1 LRELCD
7 PSEYIECAFTLGHH
21 ARSTFAYW
29 VTPPID
35 SYLLKCLHKVF
46 GMPLTFGWPYETSV
60 AMARDGVPALR
71 LHREC
76 GALA

>member
-1 LRELCD
+1 
-7 PSEYIECAFTLGHH
+7 
-21 ARSTFAYW
+21 
-29 VTPPID
+29 
-35 SYLLKCLHKVF
+35 
-46 GMPLTFGWPYETSV
+46 MPLTFGWPYETSV